1 MTFQPSEYSAP
12 PAYDGAVQTL
22 GVGLGV
28 GAIVAII
35 ALPTFVVGPFIVKAF
50 KPEWSYGR
58 RLAASMAVGLGIG
71 AVRGIVEAAR
81 GTPAVASSTAKAGA

>member
-1 MTFQPSEYSAP
+1 MTFQPSEYSGAP
-12 PAYDGAVQTL
+12 TDYNGAL
-22 GVGLGV
+22 GVLGAGLGV
-28 GAIVAII
+28 GAIVAVI

-58 RLAASMAVGLGIG
+58 RLATSMAVGLGIG

-81 GTPAVASSTAKAGA
+81 GTSEMSS